1 MKLYHSDKGAKQHLY
16 PILCENL
23 SKTFTT
29 REKRGFFKGERK
41 VVKAVDSVSFKVS
54 QGEVFGL
61 VGPNGAGKT
70 TTIKILSTLLIPDS
84 GKAWVNGFDV
94 LNEAN
99 KVREVLGLVLS
110 PDKGFYSRLTGVE
123 NLAYYGRLYGLGR
136 NDAYRRAKEL
146 VELVGLGDD
155 GYRMYSEYSLGM
167 KAKLSIAKALIHD
180 PPIIF
185 LDEPTIGLDP
195 LSARKIRQLINDLAR
210 QGKTILITSHNM
222 WEVEHLS
229 TEVAVI
235 NKGRIAA
242 IGSPK
247 ELKQRLGLRYI
258 LEVEVLG
265 DGKLDM
271 GWPVKMG
278 ERGYQV
284 VHVES
289 DRPNEELIEIID
301 KIRSQGLQIGF
312 VRVHEPSMEEVFT
325 RVVGG

>member
-1 MKLYHSDKGAKQHLY
+1 MY
-16 PILCENL
+16 PIVCENL
-23 SKTFTT
+23 SKTFAT
-29 REKRGFFKGERK
+29 REKKGFLKGVRK

-54 QGEVFGL
+54 QGVVFGL

-84 GKAWVNGFDV
+84 GRAWVNGFDV

-136 NDAYRRAKEL
+136 NDAYRRAREL

-155 GYRMYSEYSLGM
+155 GYRMYDEYSLGM

-195 LSARKIRQLINDLAR
+195 LSARKIRQLINELVR
-210 QGKTILITSHNM
+210 QGKTILLTSHNM

-229 TEVAVI
+229 AEVAVI

-265 DGKLDM
+265 SEKLDM
-271 GWPVKMG
+271 GWPVEMG
-278 ERGYQV
+278 ERGYPV
-284 VHVES
+284 IHVES

-301 KIRSQGLQIGF
+301 RIRSQGLQIGF
-312 VRVHEPSMEEVFT
+312 VRVQEPSMEEVFT